1 MGLLGKALASY
12 RPRVNGVTVATER
25 FPFGFAPNE
34 RQTHNFYR
42 SLRTD
47 QFFPLDEIADPARRG
62 AVASPPVMVP
72 LDDLTATQRGIHEGF
87 LDKANDEPLTLFVN
101 DDGRLLII
109 DGHHRAAR
117 ARARGETEVLARIFS
132 GGSE

>member
-1 MGLLGKALASY
+1 MGLLSKAIGKY
-12 RPRVNGVTVATER
+12 RPRVNGLTTATEHY
-25 FPFGFAPNE
+25 PFGFAPNE

-42 SLRTD
+42 TLRAD
-47 QFFPLDEIADPARRG
+47 QFFPLDEVADPARRG

-87 LDKANDEPLTLFVN
+87 LDGANNDPLTLFVN
-101 DDGRLLII
+101 EDGRLLII

-117 ARARGETEVLARIFS
+117 ARAQGEDSVLARIFT
-132 GGSE
+132 GGLE